1 MAQDYRWNQFG
12 LYGAQGVHGAP
23 ALGAGLARKVTGKAS
38 GPDTRRGWTA
48 RLNYLTKS
56 PAGRQ
61 AMADAGISK
70 RALAAWTAGKRSPS
84 AKNRARLDDA
94 YWGLRRQRVAAHLKQ
109 RLANQGRGT
118 RIEIDPVDQRGV
130 QIPHRRDLPVRHT
143 TVRPRIW
150 DAAVDAWLDE
160 DYEAMEA
167 VWDEIIMDLDSG
179 YDAYTNIF
187 SLGWAA

>member
-1 MAQDYRWNQFG
+1 MADNYRWAQLG
-12 LYGAQGVHGAP
+12 LYGAQGVHGAQ
-23 ALGAGLARKVTGKAS
+23 ALGVRIERMVTGIAS
-38 GPDTRRGWTA
+38 PPDTRRGCTA

-56 PAGRQ
+56 PAGR
-61 AMADAGISK
+61 AALADAGISK

-84 AKNRARLDDA
+84 ARNRAALDRA
-94 YWGLRRQRVAAHLKQ
+94 YWGLRRERVAAHLKQ

-130 QIPHRRDLPVRHT
+130 QIPHRRDLPVRHIN
-143 TVRPRIW
+143 VRPRVW
-150 DAAVDAWLDE
+150 SAAVDAWLDE

-179 YDAYTNIF
+179 YDAYTNIR
-187 SLGWAA
+187 SIGWAA